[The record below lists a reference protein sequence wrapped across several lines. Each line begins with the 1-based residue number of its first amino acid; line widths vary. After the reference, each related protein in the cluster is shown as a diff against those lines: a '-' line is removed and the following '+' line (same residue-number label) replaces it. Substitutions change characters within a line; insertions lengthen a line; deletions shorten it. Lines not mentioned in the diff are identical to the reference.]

1 MIIKPNTS
9 MPRTPSNGG
18 SEKIPT
24 PTHDALTH
32 CARVVAH
39 IGQMIAASGGW
50 ISFADY
56 MGAALYAPGLGYYV
70 AGARKFG
77 QAGDFVTAPEL
88 TTLFGEALATQVG
101 TVLAQLPGSSV
112 IELGPGT
119 GRLAA
124 DILSML
130 AARGA
135 LPQRYCLLEVSPD
148 LRERQRAHLNER
160 VPDLLP
166 LVEWIDILP
175 ERWRGAL
182 LANEMLDAVPP
193 HLIARRNGVWF
204 ERGVEI
210 DTDGEFRFA
219 ERPLASG
226 TLRDAARVLFPG
238 DGDYASEIN
247 PAAQALVRSLALRCD
262 AGALLIF
269 DYGFPASE
277 YYHPQRDGGTL
288 MAHYRHRTIDDPF
301 FLPGLADLTAHVDF
315 SAIAH
320 AGTAGGMSLAGYTT
334 QARFLINC
342 GILDML
348 ASRGEPQSAA
358 YLREA
363 AAVQKLL
370 SPAEMGEL
378 FKTLAFSK
386 GIGDDLIGF
395 GDGDQSHR
403 L

>member
-1 MIIKPNTS
+1 M
-9 MPRTPSNGG
+9 
-18 SEKIPT
+18 PT
-24 PTHDALTH
+24 PTHEARAH
-32 CARVVAH
+32 SARVVAH
-39 IGQMIAASGGW
+39 IERTIAESGGW

-77 QAGDFVTAPEL
+77 LAGDFVTAPEL
-88 TTLFGEALATQVG
+88 TALFGEALAAQIES
-101 TVLAQLPGSSV
+101 VLAQLPGSAL

-124 DILSML
+124 DVLSAL
-130 AARGA
+130 AARDA
-135 LPQRYCLLEVSPD
+135 LPERYCLLEVSPD
-148 LRERQRAHLNER
+148 LRERQRKHLR
-160 VPDLLP
+160 DCVPELLP
-166 LVEWIDILP
+166 RVEWIDVLP
-175 ERWRGAL
+175 GHWRGAL

-193 HLIARRNGVWF
+193 HLIVRRGGAWF

-210 DTDGEFRFA
+210 GAAGERRFA
-219 ERPLASG
+219 DRPLANG
-226 TLRDAARVLFPG
+226 ALRDAAGACFPG
-238 DGDYASEIN
+238 DGDYVSEIN
-247 PAAQALVRSLALRCD
+247 PAAQALVKSLALRCD
-262 AGALLIF
+262 AGALFIF

-277 YYHPQRDGGTL
+277 YYHPQRSAGTL
-288 MAHYRHRTIDDPF
+288 MAHYRHRTVDDPF

-320 AGTAGGMSLAGYTT
+320 AGAAGGMSLTGYAT

-342 GILDML
+342 GILDAL
-348 ASRGEPQSAA
+348 ARRGEPRSAA

-363 AAVQKLL
+363 AAMQKLL

-378 FKTLAFSK
+378 FKALALSK
-386 GIGDDLIGF
+386 GIDENLIGF
-395 GDGDQSHR
+395 RDGDQSHR

>member
-1 MIIKPNTS
+1 
-9 MPRTPSNGG
+9 MPM
-18 SEKIPT
+18 
-24 PTHDALTH
+24 PTHEALVH
-32 CARVVAH
+32 SARVVAH
-39 IGQMIAASGGW
+39 IERMIATSGGW

-77 QAGDFVTAPEL
+77 LAGDFVTAPEL
-88 TTLFGEALATQVG
+88 TALFGEALAVPIG
-101 TVLAQLPGSSV
+101 AVLAQLPGRSSV

-124 DILSML
+124 DVLSAL
-130 AARGA
+130 AARDA
-135 LPQRYCLLEVSPD
+135 LPERYCLLEVSPD
-148 LRERQRAHLNER
+148 LRERQREHLRDR

-166 LVEWIDILP
+166 RVEWIGVLP
-175 ERWRGAL
+175 EHWRGAV

-193 HLIARRNGVWF
+193 HLIARRDGGWF

-210 DTDGEFRFA
+210 VAAGEFRFA
-219 ERPLASG
+219 DRPLVEG
-226 TLRDAARVLFPG
+226 PLRDAARARFPG

-277 YYHPQRDGGTL
+277 YFHSQRNGGTL
-288 MAHYRHRTIDDPF
+288 MTHYRHRAVDDPF

-320 AGTAGGMSLAGYTT
+320 AGVAGGMSLAGYAT

-342 GILDML
+342 GILDAL
-348 ASRGEPQSAA
+348 ARRGEPQSAA

-378 FKTLAFSK
+378 FKALAIAK
-386 GIGDDLIGF
+386 GIDVDLIGF
-395 GDGDQSHR
+395 QDGDQSHR

>member
-1 MIIKPNTS
+1 MAH
-9 MPRTPSNGG
+9 TPSSGERANV
-18 SEKIPT
+18 PT
-24 PTHDALTH
+24 PTHEALAH
-32 CARVVAH
+32 SARVGAH
-39 IGQMIAASGGW
+39 IERMIATSGGW

-77 QAGDFVTAPEL
+77 LAGDFVTAPEL
-88 TTLFGEALATQVG
+88 TSLFGEALAAQIDA
-101 TVLAQLPGSSV
+101 VLAQLPGGSL

-124 DILSML
+124 DVLSAL
-130 AARGA
+130 AARDA
-135 LPQRYCLLEVSPD
+135 LPERYCLLEVSPD
-148 LRERQRAHLNER
+148 LRERQREHLRDR
-160 VPDLLP
+160 VPNLLP
-166 LVEWIDILP
+166 RVEWIDVLP
-175 ERWRGAL
+175 GHWRGVL

-193 HLIARRNGVWF
+193 HLIVRRGGAWF
-204 ERGVEI
+204 ERGVES
-210 DTDGEFRFA
+210 DGGEFRFA
-219 ERPLASG
+219 DRPLAKG
-226 TLRDAARVLFPG
+226 ALRCAAEACFPG
-238 DGDYASEIN
+238 DGDYVSEIN
-247 PAAQALVRSLALRCD
+247 PAAQALVRSLALRCE

-277 YYHPQRDGGTL
+277 YYHPQRNNGTL
-288 MAHYRHRTIDDPF
+288 MTHYRHRAVNNPF

-320 AGTAGGMSLAGYTT
+320 AGLAGGMSLAGYAT
-334 QARFLINC
+334 QARFLVNC
-342 GILDML
+342 GILDAL
-348 ASRGEPQSAA
+348 ARRGEPQSGA

-378 FKTLAFSK
+378 FKALAMAK
-386 GIGDDLIGF
+386 GIAEDLIGF
-395 GDGDQSHR
+395 RDGDQSHR

>member
-1 MIIKPNTS
+1 
-9 MPRTPSNGG
+9 MPHTPSNGG
-18 SEKIPT
+18 RANVPMPT
-24 PTHDALTH
+24 REALAH
-32 CARVVAH
+32 SARVVAH
-39 IGQMIAASGGW
+39 IEQSIAASGGW

-77 QAGDFVTAPEL
+77 LAGDFVTAPEL
-88 TTLFGEALATQVG
+88 TALFGEALAVQIAA
-101 TVLAQLPGSSV
+101 VLAKLPGGSL

-124 DILSML
+124 DVLSAL

-135 LPQRYCLLEVSPD
+135 LPERYCLLEVSPD
-148 LRERQRAHLNER
+148 LRERQRGNLHDR
-160 VPDLLP
+160 IPDLLSR
-166 LVEWIDILP
+166 VEWIDVLP
-175 ERWRGAL
+175 PRWRGVL

-193 HLIARRNGVWF
+193 HLIARQDGAWF

-210 DTDGEFRFA
+210 AAGELRFSD
-219 ERPLASG
+219 RPLAEGS
-226 TLRDAARVLFPG
+226 LRDAAEACFPG

-247 PAAQALVRSLALRCD
+247 PAAQALVRSLSQRCD
-262 AGALLIF
+262 AGELFIL

-277 YYHPQRDGGTL
+277 YYHPQRNAGTL
-288 MAHYRHRTIDDPF
+288 MTHYRHRAMDDPF

-315 SAIAH
+315 SAIAR
-320 AGTAGGMSLAGYTT
+320 AGVAGGMSLAGYAT

-342 GILDML
+342 GILDAL
-348 ASRGEPQSAA
+348 ARCGKPQSAA

-378 FKTLAFSK
+378 FKVLAMGK
-386 GIGDDLIGF
+386 GIGEDLIGF
-395 GDGDQSHR
+395 RDGDQSHR

>member
-1 MIIKPNTS
+1 MAY
-9 MPRTPSNGG
+9 TPPSGDRA
-18 SEKIPT
+18 ELPIPT
-24 PTHDALTH
+24 HEALAH
-32 CARVVAH
+32 SARVVAH
-39 IGQMIAASGGW
+39 IERMIATSDGW

-77 QAGDFVTAPEL
+77 PAGDFVTAPEL
-88 TTLFGEALATQVG
+88 TALFGETLAAQIEA
-101 TVLAQLPGSSV
+101 VLVQLPGSSV

-124 DILSML
+124 DVLTAL
-130 AARGA
+130 ASRDA
-135 LPQRYCLLEVSPD
+135 LPERYWLLEVSPD
-148 LRERQRAHLNER
+148 LRERQREHLRDR

-166 LVEWIDILP
+166 RVEWIDVLP
-175 ERWRGAL
+175 GHWRGAL

-193 HLIARRNGVWF
+193 HLIARQDGAWF

-210 DTDGEFRFA
+210 GAAGECRFA
-219 ERPLASG
+219 DRPLAKG
-226 TLRDAARVLFPG
+226 ALRDAARSRFPD

-277 YYHPQRDGGTL
+277 YYHPQRNGGTV
-288 MAHYRHRTIDDPF
+288 MTHYRHRTVDDPF

-320 AGTAGGMSLAGYTT
+320 AGVAGGMSLTGYAT

-342 GILDML
+342 GILDAL
-348 ASRGEPQSAA
+348 ARRGEPQSAA

-378 FKTLAFSK
+378 FKALALAK
-386 GIGDDLIGF
+386 DIDVDLIGF
-395 GDGDQSHR
+395 QDGDQSHR

>member
-1 MIIKPNTS
+1 MAH
-9 MPRTPSNGG
+9 TPSSGDRVDLP
-18 SEKIPT
+18 IPT
-24 PTHDALTH
+24 QEALAH
-32 CARVVAH
+32 SARVVAH
-39 IGQMIAASGGW
+39 IERMIATSGGW

-77 QAGDFVTAPEL
+77 PAGDFVTAPEM
-88 TTLFGEALATQVG
+88 TSLFGEALAAPIEA
-101 TVLAQLPGSSV
+101 VLAQLPGSLV

-124 DILSML
+124 DVLSAL
-130 AARGA
+130 ASLDA
-135 LPQRYCLLEVSPD
+135 LPEQYCLLEVSPD
-148 LRERQRAHLNER
+148 LRERQRGHLRDR
-160 VPDLLP
+160 VPNLLP
-166 LVEWIDILP
+166 RIEWIDVLP
-175 ERWRGAL
+175 EHWRGAL

-193 HLIARRNGVWF
+193 HLIARRDGAWF

-210 DTDGEFRFA
+210 DAGEFRFA
-219 ERPLASG
+219 DRPLANG
-226 TLRDAARVLFPG
+226 ALRDAARARFPG
-238 DGDYASEIN
+238 DGDYVSEIN

-277 YYHPQRDGGTL
+277 YYYPQRNGGTL
-288 MAHYRHRTIDDPF
+288 MTHYRHRTVDDPF

-320 AGTAGGMSLAGYTT
+320 AGVAGGMSLAGYAT

-342 GILDML
+342 GILDAL
-348 ASRGEPQSAA
+348 ARRGEPQSAA

-378 FKTLAFSK
+378 FKALVMSK
-386 GIGDDLIGF
+386 DIDDTLIGF
-395 GDGDQSHR
+395 QDGDQSHR

>member
-1 MIIKPNTS
+1 MAH
-9 MPRTPSNGG
+9 TPSRDDRANMPP
-18 SEKIPT
+18 PT
-24 PTHDALTH
+24 DDALDH
-32 CARVVAH
+32 SARVVAH
-39 IGQMIAASGGW
+39 IERVIVASGGW

-77 QAGDFVTAPEL
+77 SAGDFVTAPEM
-88 TTLFGEALATQVG
+88 TTLFGEALAAQIAE
-101 TVLAQLPGSSV
+101 VLVRIPEGAV

-124 DILSML
+124 DVLGAL
-130 AARGA
+130 AARDA
-135 LPQRYCLLEVSPD
+135 LPEKYCLLEVSPD
-148 LRERQRAHLNER
+148 LRERQRDLLRQR
-160 VPDLLP
+160 VPDLVSR
-166 LVEWIDILP
+166 VEWIEVLP
-175 ERWRGAL
+175 PRWRGAL

-193 HLIARRNGVWF
+193 HLISRRGGTWY

-210 DTDGEFRFA
+210 GAARNLRFGD
-219 ERPLASG
+219 RPLAKG
-226 TLRDAARVLFPG
+226 ALRDAAISLFPNE
-238 DGDYASEIN
+238 GDYASEIN
-247 PAAQALVRSLALRCD
+247 PAAQALLRSLALRCD
-262 AGALLIF
+262 AGALLIV

-288 MAHYRHRTIDDPF
+288 MTHYRHRVVDDPF

-315 SAIAH
+315 SAMAR
-320 AGTAGGMSLAGYTT
+320 AGIAGGMSIAGYAT

-342 GILDML
+342 GILDAL
-348 ASRGEPQSAA
+348 ARRGDPQSAA

-378 FKTLAFSK
+378 FKVLAMVK
-386 GIGDDLIGF
+386 GIGEDLAGF
-395 GDGDQSHR
+395 RAGDQSHR

>member
-1 MIIKPNTS
+1 M
-9 MPRTPSNGG
+9 
-18 SEKIPT
+18 PT
-24 PTHDALTH
+24 PTHEALAH
-32 CARVVAH
+32 SARVVAH
-39 IGQMIAASGGW
+39 IERMIAASGGW

-56 MGAALYAPGLGYYV
+56 MGAALYAPALGYYV

-77 QAGDFVTAPEL
+77 PSGDFVTAPEL
-88 TTLFGEALATQVG
+88 TALFGEALAAQIEG
-101 TVLAQLPGSSV
+101 VLAQLPGSSV

-124 DILSML
+124 DVLSAL
-130 AARGA
+130 AARNA
-135 LPQRYCLLEVSPD
+135 LPERYCLLEVSPD
-148 LRERQRAHLNER
+148 LRERQREHLRDR

-166 LVEWIDILP
+166 RVEWIDVLP
-175 ERWRGAL
+175 RHWRGLL

-193 HLIARRNGVWF
+193 HLVARRGGAWF
-204 ERGVEI
+204 ECGVES
-210 DTDGEFRFA
+210 DAGEFRFA
-219 ERPLASG
+219 DRPLGAG
-226 TLRDAARVLFPG
+226 ALRDAAKACFPPE
-238 DGDYASEIN
+238 GDYLSEIN
-247 PAAQALVRSLALRCD
+247 PAAQALVRSLARRCE

-277 YYHPQRDGGTL
+277 YYHSQRNSGTL
-288 MAHYRHRTIDDPF
+288 MAHYRHRASDDPF

-320 AGTAGGMSLAGYTT
+320 AGVAGGMSLAGYAT

-342 GILDML
+342 GILDLL
-348 ASRGEPQSAA
+348 ARRGEPQSAA

-378 FKTLAFSK
+378 FKALALAK
-386 GIGDDLIGF
+386 GIDGDLIGF
-395 GDGDQSHR
+395 GDGDQGHR

>member
-1 MIIKPNTS
+1 
-9 MPRTPSNGG
+9 MPHTPSNGG
-18 SEKIPT
+18 RANVPMPT
-24 PTHDALTH
+24 REALAH
-32 CARVVAH
+32 SARVVAH
-39 IGQMIAASGGW
+39 IEQSIAASGGW

-77 QAGDFVTAPEL
+77 LAGDFVTAPEL
-88 TTLFGEALATQVG
+88 TALFGEALAVQIAA
-101 TVLAQLPGSSV
+101 VLAKLPGGSL

-124 DILSML
+124 DVLSAL

-135 LPQRYCLLEVSPD
+135 LPERYCLLEVSPD
-148 LRERQRAHLNER
+148 LRERQRGNLHDR
-160 VPDLLP
+160 IPDLLSR
-166 LVEWIDILP
+166 VEWIDVLP
-175 ERWRGAL
+175 PRWRGVL

-193 HLIARRNGVWF
+193 HLIARQDGAWF

-210 DTDGEFRFA
+210 AAGELRFSD
-219 ERPLASG
+219 RPLAEGS
-226 TLRDAARVLFPG
+226 LRDAAEACFPG

-247 PAAQALVRSLALRCD
+247 PAAQALVKSLSQRCD
-262 AGALLIF
+262 AGALFVL

-277 YYHPQRDGGTL
+277 YYHPQRNAGTL
-288 MAHYRHRTIDDPF
+288 MTHYRHRAMDDPF

-315 SAIAH
+315 SAIAR
-320 AGTAGGMSLAGYTT
+320 AGVAGGMSLAGYAT

-342 GILDML
+342 GILDAL
-348 ASRGEPQSAA
+348 ARCGEPQSAA

-378 FKTLAFSK
+378 FKVLAMGK
-386 GIGDDLIGF
+386 GIGEDLIGF
-395 GDGDQSHR
+395 RDGDQSHR